1 MEMTFENDGKIENEK
16 RTEMQKERMQNYQEK
31 INALKVKTKE
41 GKTNMDSEFTE
52 YVKNNIREYLPE
64 SYANAKIQIQQTIK
78 GNDRVLDSLTVQR
91 EGEDFAV
98 AIHLNSLEQEYQNG
112 ESMHEIMNQVADQC
126 LQGEELPF
134 NRREFLDYDSVK
146 DHVTIKMCDPENN
159 VKYLEQYAHKNC
171 GTLTALYN
179 VTLEQNG
186 FGTASMPISNDH
198 LKMWGISVEQLHQ
211 DALLADRNRGYGLYG
226 LEDLVYSM
234 AFEHEPE
241 NLLLSTDVVNASEKG
256 PYVLTNTSRIN
267 GANAL
272 VQEEVLSQVGDAL
285 GGDYYVLPSSTHELI
300 LIQDDGSISKEALE
314 RMVTEINST
323 QVSKEDLLSNKVQFY
338 DSHQKQLRLDKN
350 EVAKE
355 KIAEQVK
362 GVAERKVRRNIKEP
376 KKIPHK
382 L

>member
-1 MEMTFENDGKIENEK
+1 
-16 RTEMQKERMQNYQEK
+16 
-31 INALKVKTKE
+31 
-41 GKTNMDSEFTE
+41 
-52 YVKNNIREYLPE
+52 
-64 SYANAKIQIQQTIK
+64 
-78 GNDRVLDSLTVQR
+78 
-91 EGEDFAV
+91 
-98 AIHLNSLEQEYQNG
+98 
-112 ESMHEIMNQVADQC
+112 
-126 LQGEELPF
+126 
-134 NRREFLDYDSVK
+134 
-146 DHVTIKMCDPENN
+146 
-159 VKYLEQYAHKNC
+159 
-171 GTLTALYN
+171 
-179 VTLEQNG
+179 
-186 FGTASMPISNDH
+186 
-198 LKMWGISVEQLHQ
+198 
-211 DALLADRNRGYGLYG
+211 
-226 LEDLVYSM
+226 M

-241 NLLLSTDVVNASEKG
+241 NLLLSTDVVNASER
-256 PYVLTNTSRIN
+256 VRMCDNTSRIN

-285 GGDYYVLPSSTHELI
+285 GGDYYVLPCLRTII

>member
-1 MEMTFENDGKIENEK
+1 M
-16 RTEMQKERMQNYQEK
+16 
-31 INALKVKTKE
+31 
-41 GKTNMDSEFTE
+41 
-52 YVKNNIREYLPE
+52 
-64 SYANAKIQIQQTIK
+64 
-78 GNDRVLDSLTVQR
+78 
-91 EGEDFAV
+91 
-98 AIHLNSLEQEYQNG
+98 
-112 ESMHEIMNQVADQC
+112 
-126 LQGEELPF
+126 
-134 NRREFLDYDSVK
+134 
-146 DHVTIKMCDPENN
+146 
-159 VKYLEQYAHKNC
+159 
-171 GTLTALYN
+171 
-179 VTLEQNG
+179 
-186 FGTASMPISNDH
+186 
-198 LKMWGISVEQLHQ
+198 
-211 DALLADRNRGYGLYG
+211 
-226 LEDLVYSM
+226 
-234 AFEHEPE
+234 
-241 NLLLSTDVVNASEKG
+241 
-256 PYVLTNTSRIN
+256 TNTSRIN

>member
-1 MEMTFENDGKIENEK
+1 M
-16 RTEMQKERMQNYQEK
+16 
-31 INALKVKTKE
+31 
-41 GKTNMDSEFTE
+41 
-52 YVKNNIREYLPE
+52 
-64 SYANAKIQIQQTIK
+64 
-78 GNDRVLDSLTVQR
+78 
-91 EGEDFAV
+91 
-98 AIHLNSLEQEYQNG
+98 
-112 ESMHEIMNQVADQC
+112 
-126 LQGEELPF
+126 
-134 NRREFLDYDSVK
+134 K

-314 RMVTEINST
+314 RMVTEINCY
-323 QVSKEDLLSNKVQFY
+323 NAFY
-338 DSHQKQLRLDKN
+338 LML
-350 EVAKE
+350 
-355 KIAEQVK
+355 
-362 GVAERKVRRNIKEP
+362 
-376 KKIPHK
+376 
-382 L
+382 

>member
-1 MEMTFENDGKIENEK
+1 
-16 RTEMQKERMQNYQEK
+16 
-31 INALKVKTKE
+31 
-41 GKTNMDSEFTE
+41 MDSEFTE

-78 GNDRVLDSLTVQR
+78 GNDLVLDSLTVQR

-362 GVAERKVRRNIKEP
+362 GVAERKVRRNIKES

>member
-1 MEMTFENDGKIENEK
+1 M
-16 RTEMQKERMQNYQEK
+16 Y
-31 INALKVKTKE
+31 
-41 GKTNMDSEFTE
+41 SEFTE

-78 GNDRVLDSLTVQR
+78 GNDQVLDSLTVQR

-134 NRREFLDYDSVK
+134 HRSEFLEYDLVK

-241 NLLLSTDVVNASEKG
+241 NLLLSTDVVNASER
-256 PYVLTNTSRIN
+256 V
-267 GANAL
+267 
-272 VQEEVLSQVGDAL
+272 
-285 GGDYYVLPSSTHELI
+285 
-300 LIQDDGSISKEALE
+300 
-314 RMVTEINST
+314 RM
-323 QVSKEDLLSNKVQFY
+323 Y
-338 DSHQKQLRLDKN
+338 
-350 EVAKE
+350 
-355 KIAEQVK
+355 
-362 GVAERKVRRNIKEP
+362 
-376 KKIPHK
+376 
-382 L
+382 

>member
-1 MEMTFENDGKIENEK
+1 
-16 RTEMQKERMQNYQEK
+16 
-31 INALKVKTKE
+31 
-41 GKTNMDSEFTE
+41 MDSEFTE

-285 GGDYYVLPSSTHELI
+285 GGDYC
-300 LIQDDGSISKEALE
+300 
-314 RMVTEINST
+314 
-323 QVSKEDLLSNKVQFY
+323 
-338 DSHQKQLRLDKN
+338 
-350 EVAKE
+350 
-355 KIAEQVK
+355 
-362 GVAERKVRRNIKEP
+362 ERK
-376 KKIPHK
+376 
-382 L
+382 